1 MIGVIDK
8 SSRSACKIDHCVQD
22 RVEVKV
28 DVSKVKNGRSK
39 GPQVE
44 ALEVNGPK

>member
-8 SSRSACKIDHCVQD
+8 SSRSACKIDHFVRE

-28 DVSKVKNGRSK
+28 GVPKAQSGRSK
-39 GPQVE
+39 EPSVE
-44 ALEVNGPK
+44 NI